1 MIRTRIYLENNAV
14 DLYDDVA
21 AEFTYA
27 IDDVKE
33 FASRNTSFSKT
44 ITVPGSS
51 TNNKLFGHV
60 FEFNSS
66 NPYDNA
72 LPNVGTNFNPS
83 VVANCVILVDNIQI
97 FKGVLRLLQINV
109 DRGTLEYE
117 CAVFG
122 ELGGFANAITN
133 LKLENLDFSGYD
145 HAWTVANIS
154 NSWQSINASG
164 YYYPLIDYGKVSTNK
179 HDWQYKA
186 LRPAYYVREIIDKI
200 ITGAGYTYES
210 QFLDTNLIKRLIIP
224 QNTKVMQQRS
234 ALVLGATID
243 TANYVGSS
251 KIAFTAYTLGDFT
264 YSSLNSEFTYNN
276 PTSLTSDV
284 RVGFGG
290 TVTSIDPLL
299 NNLQVVLYRNS
310 VIIASNNF
318 VIDSTPQT
326 FWGVLTASNITFNQN
341 DTLYLR
347 VIVNGNYTMED
358 IVVPG
363 VLTVESQNPEQL
375 IPVNYGETI
384 RMNEHIPKGIYQKD
398 FLTSIVK
405 MFNLYI
411 TEDPNRERHLILSPG
426 TYYYE
431 RGEDTLF
438 AINDFGDLLE
448 VELGVYLIIEPGQSA
463 FLDWTTKIDRSKPM
477 VIRPMSELNARFF
490 EYKYRPDNDYYNE
503 QYQKKYDQGYADR
516 IVDTGFSFGGN
527 KDTAQIIF
535 SATPLVGYT
544 GEDKVYPTILKLTNV
559 GTASQTEDATDH
571 NIRIMQAKK
580 KTATSWEVLDGA
592 TVKATYTEYGYAGN
606 LDDPLTPSSDINFGA
621 PRELYFTLPSGE
633 EYPNTNLFSAFW
645 FDYVAEITDKD
656 SKLLT
661 AFVKL
666 TELDIANLNFSRLIF
681 IDGALWRLN
690 KIIDFNTEDTTRVEF
705 LRVIELTYT

>member
-1 MIRTRIYLENNAV
+1 MIRTRIFIENNAL

-44 ITVPGSS
+44 ITIPGSS

-60 FEFNSS
+60 FEFTSS
-66 NPYDNA
+66 NPYDSS
-72 LPNVGTNFNPS
+72 LPNVGTNFNPA

-109 DRGTLEYE
+109 DQGTLEYE

-122 ELGGFANAITN
+122 ELGGFANAIAN

-145 HAWTVANIS
+145 HDWTVSNIQ

-179 HDWQYKA
+179 HDWQVKA
-186 LRPAYYVREIIDKI
+186 LRPAYYVREMIDKI
-200 ITGAGYTYES
+200 ITNSGYTYES
-210 QFLDTNLIKRLIIP
+210 SFLDTNLIKRLIIP

-234 ALVLGATID
+234 TLVLGASITV
-243 TANYVGSS
+243 ANYTSS
-251 KIAFTAYTLGDFT
+251 SNIAFTPNTLGDFS
-264 YSSLNSEFTYNN
+264 YSTPNREFTYTN
-276 PTSLTSDV
+276 PTSLTSDISLT
-284 RVGFGG
+284 FGG
-290 TVTSIDPLL
+290 TVTAINPSL
-299 NNLQVVLYRNS
+299 NTVQVQLYRNA
-310 VIIASNNF
+310 VLIGLNTF
-318 VIDSTPQT
+318 VIDATPQN
-326 FWGVLTASNITFNQN
+326 FSGIITANNVTFNQN
-341 DTLYLR
+341 DTFYLR
-347 VIVNGNYTMED
+347 VVINGEFNMTGGLLN
-358 IVVPG
+358 VQ
-363 VLTVESQNPEQL
+363 SQNPEQL

-384 RMNEHIPKGIYQKD
+384 RMNEHIPKGIFQKD
-398 FLTSIVK
+398 FITSIVK

-411 TEDPNRERHLILSPG
+411 TEDPSRERHLIISPG
-426 TYYYE
+426 TYFYE

-448 VELGVYLIIEPGQSA
+448 VELGVNLIIEPGQSA
-463 FLDWTTKIDRSKPM
+463 FLDWTSKIDRAKPM

-490 EYKYRPDNDYYNE
+490 EYKYRPDNDYFNE
-503 QYQKKYDQGYADR
+503 QYHKKYDLGYGDR
-516 IVDTGFSFGGN
+516 ILDTGFSFGGD
-527 KDTAQIIF
+527 KETAQVIF
-535 SATPLVGYT
+535 SATPLVGYP
-544 GEDKVYPTILKLTNV
+544 GEDKVYSTILKLTNV
-559 GTASQTEDATDH
+559 GTPSQTEDATDH
-571 NIRIMQAKK
+571 NIRILQAKLK
-580 KTATSWEVLDGA
+580 STTSWQILNGA
-592 TVKATYTEYGYAGN
+592 TVLATLSEYGYAGN
-606 LDDPLTPSSDINFGA
+606 LDDPKTPENDINFGA
-621 PRELYFTLPSGE
+621 PRELYFSLPSGE
-633 EYPNTNLFSAFW
+633 EYPNTNLFSGFW

-666 TELDIANLNFSRLIF
+666 TELDIANLNFSRLIY

-690 KIIDFNTEDTTRVEF
+690 KIIDFNTQDTTRCEF

>member
-44 ITVPGSS
+44 ITIPGSS

-60 FEFNSS
+60 FEFTSS
-66 NPYDNA
+66 NPYDNS
-72 LPNVGTNFNPS
+72 LPNVGTNFNPA

-145 HAWTVANIS
+145 HDWTVENIS
-154 NSWQSINASG
+154 ASWQSINASG

-210 QFLDTNLIKRLIIP
+210 SFLDTNLIKRLIIP

-234 ALVLGATID
+234 ALILGASINV
-243 TANYVGSS
+243 ASYNQSS
-251 KIAFTAYTLGDFT
+251 NIAFTANTLGDFT
-264 YSSLNSEFTYNN
+264 YTGGVEPFFTYNN
-276 PTSLTSDV
+276 PSSVTSDITIS
-284 RVGFGG
+284 FGG
-290 TVTSIDPLL
+290 TVNGISPMT
-299 NNLQVVLYRNS
+299 NS
-310 VIIASNNF
+310 VQVQLFRNAVLIGLNTF
-318 VIDSTPQT
+318 VIDSTPQN
-326 FWGVLTASNITFNQN
+326 FSGVITASNVTFNQN

-347 VIVNGNYTMED
+347 IVINGEFSMSG
-358 IVVPG
+358 G
-363 VLTVESQNPEQL
+363 VLSVQSQNPEQL

-411 TEDPNRERHLILSPG
+411 TEDSSKEKHLILSPG
-426 TYYYE
+426 NYFYE

-463 FLDWTTKIDRSKPM
+463 FLDWTKKIDRSKPM

-503 QYQKKYDQGYADR
+503 QYQKKYDLGYGDR
-516 IVDTGFSFGGN
+516 VVDTGFSFGGN
-527 KDTAQIIF
+527 KDTAQVIF
-535 SATPLVGYT
+535 SATPLVGYA
-544 GEDKVYPTILKLTNV
+544 GEDKVYPTIFKLTNV
-559 GTASQTEDATDH
+559 GPSQVEDATDH

-580 KTATSWEVLDGA
+580 KTTTSWQILDGA
-592 TVKATYTEYGYAGN
+592 TVKGTYTEYGYAGN
-606 LDDPLTPSSDINFGA
+606 LDDPKTPENDINFGA
-621 PRELYFTLPSGE
+621 PRELYFSLPSGE
-633 EYPNTNLFSAFW
+633 EYPETNLFSGFW

-666 TELDIANLNFSRLIF
+666 NELDIANLNFSRLIF

>member
-44 ITVPGSS
+44 ITIPGSS

-60 FEFNSS
+60 FEFTSS
-66 NPYDNA
+66 NPYDNS
-72 LPNVGTNFNPS
+72 LPNVGTNFNPA

-145 HAWTVANIS
+145 HAWTVENIS
-154 NSWQSINASG
+154 ASWQSVNASG

-210 QFLDTNLIKRLIIP
+210 SFLDTNLIKRLIIP

-234 ALVLGATID
+234 ALILGASINVASYT
-243 TANYVGSS
+243 SS
-251 KIAFTAYTLGDFT
+251 SNIAFTPNTLGDFE
-264 YSSLNSEFTYNN
+264 YSSANKDFTYNN
-276 PTSLTSDV
+276 PASVTSDITIS
-284 RVGFGG
+284 FGG
-290 TVTSIDPLL
+290 TVTAINPSL
-299 NNLQVVLYRNS
+299 NSLQVQLYRNA
-310 VIIASNNF
+310 VLIGLNTF
-318 VIDSTPQT
+318 VIDATPQN
-326 FWGVLTASNITFNQN
+326 FNGVITASNVTFNQN

-347 VIVNGNYTMED
+347 IVINGEFSMTG
-358 IVVPG
+358 G
-363 VLTVESQNPEQL
+363 VLNVQSQNPEQL

-411 TEDPNRERHLILSPG
+411 TEDPSREKHLILSPG
-426 TYYYE
+426 TYYYQ

-463 FLDWTTKIDRSKPM
+463 FLDWTAKIDRSKPM

-503 QYQKKYDQGYADR
+503 QYQKKYDLGYGDR
-516 IVDTGFSFGGN
+516 VVDTGFSFGGN
-527 KDTAQIIF
+527 KDTAQLIF
-535 SATPLVGYT
+535 SATPLVGYA

-559 GTASQTEDATDH
+559 GSPSQTEDATDH

-580 KTATSWEVLDGA
+580 KTTTSWQILDGA
-592 TVKATYTEYGYAGN
+592 TVKGTYTEYGYAGN
-606 LDDPLTPSSDINFGA
+606 LDDPKTPENDINFGA
-621 PRELYFTLPSGE
+621 PRELYFSLPSGE
-633 EYPNTNLFSAFW
+633 EYPETNLFSGFW

-666 TELDIANLNFSRLIF
+666 NELDIANLNFSRLIY

>member
-1 MIRTRIYLENNAV
+1 MIRTRIFIENNAL

-60 FEFNSS
+60 FEFTSS
-66 NPYDNA
+66 NPYDSS
-72 LPNVGTNFNPS
+72 LPNVGTNFNPA
-83 VVANCVILVDNIQI
+83 VVANCIILVDNIQI

-109 DRGTLEYE
+109 DQGTLEYE

-122 ELGGFANAITN
+122 ELGGFANAIAN

-145 HAWTVANIS
+145 HDWTVSNIQA
-154 NSWQSINASG
+154 SWQSINASG

-179 HDWQYKA
+179 HDWQFKA
-186 LRPAYYVREIIDKI
+186 LRPAYYVREMIDKI
-200 ITGAGYTYES
+200 ITNSGYTYES
-210 QFLDTNLIKRLIIP
+210 SFLDTNLIKRLIIP

-234 ALVLGATID
+234 TLVLGASINVASYT
-243 TANYVGSS
+243 SS
-251 KIAFTAYTLGDFT
+251 SNIAFTTNTAGDFS
-264 YSSLNSEFTYNN
+264 YSATNREFTYTNA
-276 PTSLTSDV
+276 TSLTSDISLT
-284 RVGFGG
+284 FGG
-290 TVTSIDPLL
+290 TVTAINPSL
-299 NNLQVVLYRNS
+299 NTVQVQLYRNA
-310 VIIASNNF
+310 VLIGLNTF
-318 VIDSTPQT
+318 VIDATPQN
-326 FWGVLTASNITFNQN
+326 FSGIITAQNVTFNQN

-347 VIVNGNYTMED
+347 AVINGEFNMTG
-358 IVVPG
+358 G
-363 VLTVESQNPEQL
+363 VLSVQSQNPEQL

-384 RMNEHIPKGIYQKD
+384 RMNEHIPKGIFQKD
-398 FLTSIVK
+398 FITSIVK
-405 MFNLYI
+405 MFNLYV
-411 TEDPNRERHLILSPG
+411 TEDPNRSKHLIISPG
-426 TYYYE
+426 TYYYQ
-431 RGEDTLF
+431 RGEDVLF

-448 VELGVYLIIEPGQSA
+448 VELGVNLIIEPGQSA
-463 FLDWTTKIDRSKPM
+463 FLDWTYKIDRAKPM

-490 EYKYRPDNDYYNE
+490 EYKYRPDNDYFNE
-503 QYQKKYDQGYADR
+503 QYQKKYDLGYGDR
-516 IVDTGFSFGGN
+516 ILDTGFSFGGD
-527 KDTAQIIF
+527 KETAQVIF
-535 SATPLVGYT
+535 SATPLVGYP
-544 GEDKVYPTILKLTNV
+544 GEDKVYPTIFKLSNITNPNAV
-559 GTASQTEDATDH
+559 GGGTEDATDH

-580 KTATSWEVLDGA
+580 KTTTSWQILNGA
-592 TVKATYTEYGYAGN
+592 TVLATLSEYGYAGN
-606 LDDPLTPSSDINFGA
+606 LDDPKTPENDINFGA

-633 EYPNTNLFSAFW
+633 EYPNTNLFSGFW

-666 TELDIANLNFSRLIF
+666 NELDIANLNFSRLIY

-690 KIIDFNTEDTTRVEF
+690 KIIDFNTQDTTRCEF

>member
-1 MIRTRIYLENNAV
+1 MIRTRIFIENNAL

-44 ITVPGSS
+44 ITIPGSS

-60 FEFNSS
+60 FEFTSS
-66 NPYDNA
+66 NPYDSS
-72 LPNVGTNFNPS
+72 LPNVGTNFNPA

-109 DRGTLEYE
+109 DQGTLEYE

-122 ELGGFANAITN
+122 ELGGFANAIAN

-145 HAWTVANIS
+145 HDWTVSNIQA
-154 NSWQSINASG
+154 SWQSINASG

-179 HDWQYKA
+179 HDWQFKA

-200 ITGAGYTYES
+200 IANSGYTYES
-210 QFLDTNLIKRLIIP
+210 SFLDTNLIKRLIIP

-234 ALVLGATID
+234 TLVLGASITVASY
-243 TANYVGSS
+243 TSS
-251 KIAFTAYTLGDFT
+251 SNIAFTPNTLGDFS
-264 YSSLNSEFTYNN
+264 YSTPNREFTYTN
-276 PTSLTSDV
+276 PTSLTSDISLT
-284 RVGFGG
+284 FGG
-290 TVTSIDPLL
+290 TVTAINPSL
-299 NNLQVVLYRNS
+299 NTMQVQLYRNA
-310 VIIASNNF
+310 VLIGLNTF
-318 VIDSTPQT
+318 VIDATPQN
-326 FWGVLTASNITFNQN
+326 FSGIITANNVTFNQN
-341 DTLYLR
+341 DTFYLR
-347 VIVNGNYTMED
+347 IVINGEFNMTGGLLN
-358 IVVPG
+358 VQ
-363 VLTVESQNPEQL
+363 SQNPEQL

-384 RMNEHIPKGIYQKD
+384 RMNEHIPKGIFQKD
-398 FLTSIVK
+398 FITSIVK

-411 TEDPNRERHLILSPG
+411 TEDPNRDRHLIINPG
-426 TYYYE
+426 TFFYQ

-438 AINDFGDLLE
+438 AVNDFGDLLE
-448 VELGVYLIIEPGQSA
+448 VELGTYLIIEPGQSA
-463 FLDWTTKIDRSKPM
+463 FLDWTYKIDRAKPM

-490 EYKYRPDNDYYNE
+490 EYKYRPDNDYFNE
-503 QYQKKYDQGYADR
+503 QYQKKYDLGYGDR
-516 IVDTGFSFGGN
+516 ILDTGFSFGGD
-527 KDTAQIIF
+527 KETAQVIF
-535 SATPLVGYT
+535 SATPLVGYP
-544 GEDKVYPTILKLTNV
+544 GEDKVYSTILKLTNV
-559 GTASQTEDATDH
+559 GTPSQTEDATDH
-571 NIRIMQAKK
+571 NIRIMQAKLK
-580 KTATSWEVLDGA
+580 STTSWQILNGA
-592 TVKATYTEYGYAGN
+592 TVLATLSEYGYAGN
-606 LDDPLTPSSDINFGA
+606 LDDPKTPENDINFGA
-621 PRELYFTLPSGE
+621 PRELYFNLPSGE
-633 EYPNTNLFSAFW
+633 EYPNTNLFSGFW

-666 TELDIANLNFSRLIF
+666 TELDIANLNFSRLIY

-690 KIIDFNTEDTTRVEF
+690 KIIDFNTQDTTRCEF

>member
-44 ITVPGSS
+44 ITIPGSS

-60 FEFNSS
+60 FEFTSS

-72 LPNVGTNFNPS
+72 LPNVGTNFNPA

-122 ELGGFANAITN
+122 ELGGFSNAIAN

-145 HAWTVANIS
+145 HAWTVENIS
-154 NSWQSINASG
+154 ASWQSINASG

-186 LRPAYYVREIIDKI
+186 LRPAYYVREMIDKI
-200 ITGAGYTYES
+200 ITGSGYTYES
-210 QFLDTNLIKRLIIP
+210 SFLDTNLIKRLIIP

-234 ALVLGATID
+234 ALILGASINVASYT
-243 TANYVGSS
+243 SS
-251 KIAFTAYTLGDFT
+251 SNIAFTTNTAGDFV
-264 YSSLNSEFTYNN
+264 YSSTNKDFTYNN
-276 PTSLTSDV
+276 PASVTSDITIS
-284 RVGFGG
+284 FGG
-290 TVTSIDPLL
+290 TVTAINPSL
-299 NNLQVVLYRNS
+299 NSVQVQLYRNA
-310 VIIASNNF
+310 VLIGLNTF
-318 VIDSTPQT
+318 VIDSTPQN
-326 FWGVLTASNITFNQN
+326 FSGVITASNVTFNQN

-347 VIVNGNYTMED
+347 IVINGEFSMSG
-358 IVVPG
+358 G
-363 VLTVESQNPEQL
+363 VLSVQSQNPEQL

-384 RMNEHIPKGIYQKD
+384 RMNEHIPKGIFQKD
-398 FLTSIVK
+398 FITSIVK

-411 TEDPNRERHLILSPG
+411 TEDASREKHLIISPG
-426 TYYYE
+426 TFFYE

-448 VELGVYLIIEPGQSA
+448 VELGTYLIIEPGQSA
-463 FLDWTTKIDRSKPM
+463 FLDWTAKIDRAKPM

-503 QYQKKYDQGYADR
+503 QYQKKYDLGYGDR

-527 KDTAQIIF
+527 KDTAQLIF
-535 SATPLVGYT
+535 SATPLVGYA
-544 GEDKVYPTILKLTNV
+544 GEDKVYPTIFKLSNV
-559 GTASQTEDATDH
+559 GPSQVEDATDH

-580 KTATSWEVLDGA
+580 KTTTSWQILDGA

-606 LDDPLTPSSDINFGA
+606 LDDPKTPENDINFGA
-621 PRELYFTLPSGE
+621 PMELYFSLPSGD
-633 EYPNTNLFSAFW
+633 EYPDTNLFSGFW

-656 SKLLT
+656 TKLLT

-666 TELDIANLNFSRLIF
+666 NELDIANLNFSRLIF

>member
-44 ITVPGSS
+44 ITIPGSS

-60 FEFNSS
+60 FEFTSS
-66 NPYDNA
+66 NPYDNS
-72 LPNVGTNFNPS
+72 LPNVGTNFNPA

-145 HAWTVANIS
+145 HDWTVENIS
-154 NSWQSINASG
+154 ASWQSINASG

-210 QFLDTNLIKRLIIP
+210 SFLDTNLIKRLIIP

-234 ALVLGATID
+234 ALILGASINV
-243 TANYVGSS
+243 ANYTTSS
-251 KIAFTAYTLGDFT
+251 NIAFTTNTAGDFV
-264 YSSLNSEFTYNN
+264 YSSTNKDFTYNN
-276 PTSLTSDV
+276 PASVTSDITIS
-284 RVGFGG
+284 FGG
-290 TVTSIDPLL
+290 TVTAINPSL
-299 NNLQVVLYRNS
+299 NSVQVQLYRNA
-310 VIIASNNF
+310 VLIGLNTF
-318 VIDSTPQT
+318 VIDATPQN
-326 FWGVLTASNITFNQN
+326 FSGVITASNVTFNQN

-347 VIVNGNYTMED
+347 IVINGEFSMTG
-358 IVVPG
+358 G
-363 VLTVESQNPEQL
+363 VLSVQSQNPEQL

-411 TEDPNRERHLILSPG
+411 TEDSSREKHLIISPG
-426 TYYYE
+426 TYFYE

-463 FLDWTTKIDRSKPM
+463 FLDWTAKIDRSKPM
-477 VIRPMSELNARFF
+477 VIRHMSELNARFF

-503 QYQKKYDQGYADR
+503 QYQKKYDLGYGDR
-516 IVDTGFSFGGN
+516 VVDTGFSFGGN
-527 KDTAQIIF
+527 KDTAQVIF
-535 SATPLVGYT
+535 SATPLVGYA
-544 GEDKVYPTILKLTNV
+544 GEDKVYPTIFKLSNV
-559 GTASQTEDATDH
+559 GPSQVEDATDH

-580 KTATSWEVLDGA
+580 KTTTSWQILDGA
-592 TVKATYTEYGYAGN
+592 TVKGTYTEYGYAGN
-606 LDDPLTPSSDINFGA
+606 LDDPKTPENDINFGA
-621 PRELYFTLPSGE
+621 PRELYFGLPSGE
-633 EYPNTNLFSAFW
+633 EYPETNLFSGFW

-666 TELDIANLNFSRLIF
+666 NELDIANLNFSRLIY

>member
-1 MIRTRIYLENNAV
+1 MIRTRIFIENNAL

-44 ITVPGSS
+44 ITIPGSS

-60 FEFNSS
+60 FEFTSS
-66 NPYDNA
+66 NPYDSS
-72 LPNVGTNFNPS
+72 LPNVGTNFNPA

-109 DRGTLEYE
+109 DQGTLEYE

-122 ELGGFANAITN
+122 ELGGFANAIAN

-145 HAWTVANIS
+145 HDWTVANIQ

-179 HDWQYKA
+179 HDWQVKA

-200 ITGAGYTYES
+200 ITGSGYTYES
-210 QFLDTNLIKRLIIP
+210 SFLDTNLIKRLIIP

-234 ALVLGATID
+234 TLVLGASINVASYT
-243 TANYVGSS
+243 SS
-251 KIAFTAYTLGDFT
+251 SNIAFTTNTAGDFS
-264 YSSLNSEFTYNN
+264 YSAPNREFTYTN
-276 PTSLTSDV
+276 PTSLTSDISLT
-284 RVGFGG
+284 FGG
-290 TVTSIDPLL
+290 TVTAINPSL
-299 NNLQVVLYRNS
+299 NTVQVQLYRNA
-310 VIIASNNF
+310 VLIGLNTF
-318 VIDSTPQT
+318 VIDATPQN
-326 FWGVLTASNITFNQN
+326 FSGIITANNVTFNQN
-341 DTLYLR
+341 DTFYMR
-347 VIVNGNYTMED
+347 IVINGEFNMTGGLLN
-358 IVVPG
+358 VQ
-363 VLTVESQNPEQL
+363 SQNPEQL

-384 RMNEHIPKGIYQKD
+384 RMNEHIPKGIFQKD
-398 FLTSIVK
+398 FITSIVK

-411 TEDPNRERHLILSPG
+411 TEDPNRERHLIINPG
-426 TYYYE
+426 TFFYQ
-431 RGEDTLF
+431 RGEDVLF

-448 VELGVYLIIEPGQSA
+448 VELGTYLIIEPGQSA
-463 FLDWTTKIDRSKPM
+463 FLDWTYKIDRAKPM

-503 QYQKKYDQGYADR
+503 QYQKKYDLGYGDR
-516 IVDTGFSFGGN
+516 ILDTGFSFGGD
-527 KDTAQIIF
+527 KETAQLIF
-535 SATPLVGYT
+535 SATPLVGYP
-544 GEDKVYPTILKLTNV
+544 GEDKVYSTILKLTNV
-559 GTASQTEDATDH
+559 GTPSQTEDATDH

-580 KTATSWEVLDGA
+580 KTTTSWQILNGA
-592 TVKATYTEYGYAGN
+592 TVLATLSEYGYAGN
-606 LDDPLTPSSDINFGA
+606 LDDPKTPENDINFGA
-621 PRELYFTLPSGE
+621 PRELYFSLPSGE
-633 EYPNTNLFSAFW
+633 EYPTTNLFSGFW

-666 TELDIANLNFSRLIF
+666 TELDIANLNFSRLIY

-690 KIIDFNTEDTTRVEF
+690 KIIDFNTQDTTRCEF

>member
-1 MIRTRIYLENNAV
+1 MIRTRIFIENNAL

-44 ITVPGSS
+44 ITIPGSS

-60 FEFNSS
+60 FEFTSS
-66 NPYDNA
+66 NPYDSA
-72 LPNVGTNFNPS
+72 LPNVGTNFNPA

-109 DRGTLEYE
+109 DQGTLEYE

-122 ELGGFANAITN
+122 ELGGFANAIAN

-145 HAWTVANIS
+145 HDWTVANIQ

-179 HDWQYKA
+179 HDWQVKA
-186 LRPAYYVREIIDKI
+186 LRPAYYVREMIDKI
-200 ITGAGYTYES
+200 ITGSGYTYES
-210 QFLDTNLIKRLIIP
+210 SFLETNLIKRLIIP

-234 ALVLGATID
+234 TLVLGASINVASYT
-243 TANYVGSS
+243 SS
-251 KIAFTAYTLGDFT
+251 SNIAFTTNTAGDFS
-264 YSSLNSEFTYNN
+264 YSAPNREFTYTN
-276 PTSLTSDV
+276 PTSLTSDISLT
-284 RVGFGG
+284 FGG
-290 TVTSIDPLL
+290 TVTAINPSL
-299 NNLQVVLYRNS
+299 NSVQVQLYRNA
-310 VIIASNNF
+310 VLIGLNTF
-318 VIDSTPQT
+318 VIDATPQN
-326 FWGVLTASNITFNQN
+326 FSGIITANNVTFNQN
-341 DTLYLR
+341 DTFYLR
-347 VIVNGNYTMED
+347 VVINGEFNMTGGLLN
-358 IVVPG
+358 VQ
-363 VLTVESQNPEQL
+363 SQNPEQL

-384 RMNEHIPKGIYQKD
+384 RMNEHIPKGIFQKD
-398 FLTSIVK
+398 FITSIVK

-411 TEDPNRERHLILSPG
+411 TEDPNRERHLIINPG
-426 TYYYE
+426 TFFYQ
-431 RGEDTLF
+431 RGEDVLF

-463 FLDWTTKIDRSKPM
+463 FLDWTYKIDRAKPM

-503 QYQKKYDQGYADR
+503 QYQKKYDLGYGDR
-516 IVDTGFSFGGN
+516 ILDTGFSFGGD
-527 KDTAQIIF
+527 KETAQVIF
-535 SATPLVGYT
+535 SATPLVGYP
-544 GEDKVYPTILKLTNV
+544 GEDKVYPTIFKLSNITNPNAV
-559 GTASQTEDATDH
+559 GGGTEDATDH

-580 KTATSWEVLDGA
+580 KTTTSWQILNGA
-592 TVKATYTEYGYAGN
+592 TVLATLSEYGYAGN
-606 LDDPLTPSSDINFGA
+606 LDDPKTPENDINFGA
-621 PRELYFTLPSGE
+621 PRELYFSLPSGE
-633 EYPNTNLFSAFW
+633 EYPNTNLFSGFW

-666 TELDIANLNFSRLIF
+666 TELDIANLNFSRLIY

-690 KIIDFNTEDTTRVEF
+690 KIIDFNTQDTTRCEF

>member
-1 MIRTRIYLENNAV
+1 MIRTRIFIENNAL

-44 ITVPGSS
+44 ITIPGSS

-60 FEFNSS
+60 FEFTSS
-66 NPYDNA
+66 NPYDSS
-72 LPNVGTNFNPS
+72 LPNVGTNFNPA

-109 DRGTLEYE
+109 DQGTLEYE

-122 ELGGFANAITN
+122 ELGGFANAIAN

-145 HAWTVANIS
+145 HDWTVENIQA
-154 NSWQSINASG
+154 SWQSINASG

-179 HDWQYKA
+179 HDWQFKA
-186 LRPAYYVREIIDKI
+186 MRPAYYVREMIDKI
-200 ITGAGYTYES
+200 ITNSGYTYES
-210 QFLDTNLIKRLIIP
+210 SFLDTNLIKRLIIP

-234 ALVLGATID
+234 TLVLGASITVASY
-243 TANYVGSS
+243 TSS
-251 KIAFTAYTLGDFT
+251 SNIAFTPFTLGDFS
-264 YSSLNSEFTYNN
+264 YSTPNREFTYTNA
-276 PTSLTSDV
+276 TSLTSDISLT
-284 RVGFGG
+284 FGG
-290 TVTSIDPLL
+290 TVTAINPSL
-299 NNLQVVLYRNS
+299 NSVQVQLYRNA
-310 VIIASNNF
+310 VLIGLNTF
-318 VIDSTPQT
+318 VIDATPQNFT
-326 FWGVLTASNITFNQN
+326 GIITANNVTFNQN
-341 DTLYLR
+341 DTFYLR
-347 VIVNGNYTMED
+347 VVINGEFNMTG
-358 IVVPG
+358 G
-363 VLTVESQNPEQL
+363 VLNVQSQNPEQL

-384 RMNEHIPKGIYQKD
+384 RMNEHIPKGIFQKD
-398 FLTSIVK
+398 FITSIVK

-411 TEDPNRERHLILSPG
+411 TEDANRERHLIISPG
-426 TYYYE
+426 TYFYE

-448 VELGVYLIIEPGQSA
+448 VELGTYLIVEPGQSA
-463 FLDWTTKIDRSKPM
+463 FLDWTYKIDRAKPM

-490 EYKYRPDNDYYNE
+490 EYKYRPDNDYFNE
-503 QYQKKYDQGYADR
+503 QYQKKYDLGYGDR
-516 IVDTGFSFGGN
+516 ILDTGFSFGGD
-527 KDTAQIIF
+527 KETAQLIF
-535 SATPLVGYT
+535 SATPLVGYP
-544 GEDKVYPTILKLTNV
+544 GEDKVYSTILKLTNV
-559 GTASQTEDATDH
+559 GTPSQTEDATDH

-580 KTATSWEVLDGA
+580 KTATSWQILNGSTVLA
-592 TVKATYTEYGYAGN
+592 TVSEYGYAGN
-606 LDDPLTPSSDINFGA
+606 LDDPKTPENDINFGA
-621 PRELYFTLPSGE
+621 PRELYFSLPAGE
-633 EYPNTNLFSAFW
+633 EYPNTNLFSGFW

-666 TELDIANLNFSRLIF
+666 NELDIANLNFSRLIY

-690 KIIDFNTEDTTRVEF
+690 KIIDFNTQDTTRCEF

>member
-1 MIRTRIYLENNAV
+1 MIRTRIFIENNAL

-44 ITVPGSS
+44 ITIPGSS

-60 FEFNSS
+60 FEFTSS
-66 NPYDNA
+66 NPYDNT
-72 LPNVGTNFNPS
+72 LPNVGTNFNPA

-109 DRGTLEYE
+109 DQGTLEYE

-122 ELGGFANAITN
+122 ELGGFANAIAN

-145 HAWTVANIS
+145 HDWTVSNIQA
-154 NSWQSINASG
+154 SWQSINASG

-179 HDWQYKA
+179 HDWQVKA

-200 ITGAGYTYES
+200 ITNSGYTYES
-210 QFLDTNLIKRLIIP
+210 SFLDTNLIKRLIIP

-234 ALVLGATID
+234 TLVLGASITVASY
-243 TANYVGSS
+243 TSS
-251 KIAFTAYTLGDFT
+251 RKIAFTPNTLGDFT
-264 YSSLNSEFTYNN
+264 YSTLNKEFTYTN
-276 PTSLTSDV
+276 PTSLTSDISLT
-284 RVGFGG
+284 FGG
-290 TVTSIDPLL
+290 TVTATPHTL
-299 NNLQVVLYRNS
+299 NTVQVQLYRNA
-310 VIIASNNF
+310 VLIGLNTF
-318 VIDSTPQT
+318 VIDATPQN
-326 FWGVLTASNITFNQN
+326 FSGIITAQNVTFNQN

-347 VIVNGNYTMED
+347 AVINGEFNMNG
-358 IVVPG
+358 G
-363 VLTVESQNPEQL
+363 VLSVQSQNPEQL

-384 RMNEHIPKGIYQKD
+384 RMNEHIPKGIFQKD
-398 FLTSIVK
+398 FITSIVK

-411 TEDPNRERHLILSPG
+411 TEDPNRERHLIINPG
-426 TYYYE
+426 TFFYQ
-431 RGEDTLF
+431 RGEDVLF

-463 FLDWTTKIDRSKPM
+463 FLDWTYKIDRAKPM

-503 QYQKKYDQGYADR
+503 QYQKKYDLGYGDR
-516 IVDTGFSFGGN
+516 ILDTGFNFGGN
-527 KDTAQIIF
+527 KETAQIIF
-535 SATPLVGYT
+535 SATPLVGYP
-544 GEDKVYPTILKLTNV
+544 GEDKVYSTILKLTNV
-559 GTASQTEDATDH
+559 GTPSQTEDATDH

-580 KTATSWEVLDGA
+580 KTATSWQILNGA
-592 TVKATYTEYGYAGN
+592 TVLATVSEYGYAGN
-606 LDDPLTPSSDINFGA
+606 LDDPRTPENDINFGA

-633 EYPNTNLFSAFW
+633 EYPTTNLFSGFW

-656 SKLLT
+656 SQLLT

-666 TELDIANLNFSRLIF
+666 NELDISNLNFSRLIY

-690 KIIDFNTEDTTRVEF
+690 KIIDFNTQDTTRCEF
-705 LRVIELTYT
+705 MRVIELTYT

>member
-1 MIRTRIYLENNAV
+1 MIRTRIFIENNAL

-60 FEFNSS
+60 FAFTSS

-72 LPNVGTNFNPS
+72 LPNVGTNFNPA

-109 DRGTLEYE
+109 DQGTLEYE

-122 ELGGFANAITN
+122 ELGGFANAIAN

-145 HAWTVANIS
+145 HDWTVENIQS
-154 NSWQSINASG
+154 SWNNPGASG

-179 HDWQYKA
+179 HDWQFKA
-186 LRPAYYVREIIDKI
+186 MRPAYYVREMIDKI
-200 ITGAGYTYES
+200 ITGSGYTYES
-210 QFLDTNLIKRLIIP
+210 SFLDTNLIKRLIIP

-234 ALVLGATID
+234 TLVLGASITVASY
-243 TANYVGSS
+243 TSS
-251 KIAFTAYTLGDFT
+251 SNIAFTPVTLGDFT
-264 YSSLNSEFTYNN
+264 YSSVNKEFTYTNA
-276 PTSLTSDV
+276 TSLTSDISLT
-284 RVGFGG
+284 FGG
-290 TVTSIDPLL
+290 TVTAINPSL
-299 NNLQVVLYRNS
+299 NTVQVQLYRNA
-310 VIIASNNF
+310 VLIGLNTF
-318 VIDSTPQT
+318 VIDATPQN
-326 FWGVLTASNITFNQN
+326 FSGIITANNVTFNQN

-347 VIVNGNYTMED
+347 VVINGEFNMTGGLLN
-358 IVVPG
+358 VQ
-363 VLTVESQNPEQL
+363 SQNPEQL

-384 RMNEHIPKGIYQKD
+384 RMNEHIPKGIFQKD
-398 FLTSIVK
+398 FITSIVK

-411 TEDPNRERHLILSPG
+411 TEDPNRERHLIISPG
-426 TYYYE
+426 TYFYE

-448 VELGVYLIIEPGQSA
+448 VELGTYLIVEPGQSA
-463 FLDWTTKIDRSKPM
+463 FLDWTYKIDRAKPM

-490 EYKYRPDNDYYNE
+490 EYKYRPDNDYFNE
-503 QYQKKYDQGYADR
+503 QYQKKYDLGYGDR
-516 IVDTGFSFGGN
+516 IIDTGFSFGGD
-527 KDTAQIIF
+527 KETAQIIF
-535 SATPLVGYT
+535 SATPLVGYP
-544 GEDKVYPTILKLTNV
+544 GEDKVYSTILKLTNV
-559 GTASQTEDATDH
+559 GTPSQTEDATDH

-580 KTATSWEVLDGA
+580 KTATSWQILNGA
-592 TVKATYTEYGYAGN
+592 TVLATVSDYGYAGN
-606 LDDPLTPSSDINFGA
+606 LDDPKTPENDINFGA
-621 PRELYFTLPSGE
+621 PRELYFTLPAGE
-633 EYPNTNLFSAFW
+633 EYPNTNLFSGFW

-666 TELDIANLNFSRLIF
+666 NELDIANLNFSRLIY